1 MIAKIKWYLIGGVAF
16 AAISLVCYLLW
27 QLTSLSSA
35 LSASE
40 SARLQAESDKNA
52 AVEANKAN
60 TAALQTLAWYRAIDS
75 AKLVELSAE
84 LDTVQ
89 QKYDAKLE
97 SREKLKKEN
106 PDVKAF
112 LGTPI
117 PAALRVQS
125 KPAAISSNKDNR

>member
-1 MIAKIKWYLIGGVAF
+1 MIAKLKWYLIGGVAI
-16 AAISLVCYLLW
+16 AALSFVGYLLW
-27 QLTSLSSA
+27 QLASLSSA

-40 SARLQAESDKNA
+40 SARIQAESDKNE

-84 LDTVQ
+84 LTDIQ
-89 QKYDAKLE
+89 SNYDRKLE
-97 SREKLKKEN
+97 KRDQLKKDD

-117 PAALRVQS
+117 PSALRMRPDA
-125 KPAAISSNKDNR
+125 KAISGDKNSR

>member
-1 MIAKIKWYLIGGVAF
+1 MIARLKWYLIGGVAF
-16 AAISLVCYLLW
+16 AALSFVGYLLW
-27 QLTSLSSA
+27 QLASLNSA

-40 SARLQAESDKNA
+40 AARLQAESDKNA

-84 LDTVQ
+84 LDAIQT
-89 QKYDAKLE
+89 KYDKRLE
-97 SREKLKKEN
+97 VREQLKKDD

-125 KPAAISSNKDNR
+125 KPAAIGGDKNNR

>member
-1 MIAKIKWYLIGGVAF
+1 MIAKIKWYLIGGVAI
-16 AAISLVCYLLW
+16 AALSFVGYLLW
-27 QLTSLSSA
+27 QLASLHSD

-40 SARLQAESDKNA
+40 AARLQAESDKNA

-75 AKLVELSAE
+75 AKLVELSTE
-84 LDTVQ
+84 LDTIQ
-89 QKYDAKLE
+89 TKYDKKLE
-97 SREKLKKEN
+97 AREQLKKDD
-106 PDVKAF
+106 PYVKAF

-125 KPAAISSNKDNR
+125 KPAAIGGDKDNR

>member
-1 MIAKIKWYLIGGVAF
+1 MIARLKWYLIGGVAF
-16 AAISLVCYLLW
+16 AALSFVGYLLW
-27 QLTSLSSA
+27 QLASLHGD

-40 SARLQAESDKNA
+40 AARMQAESDKNA

-75 AKLVELSAE
+75 AKLVELNTE
-84 LDTVQ
+84 LDAIQT
-89 QKYDAKLE
+89 KYDKKLE
-97 SREKLKKEN
+97 VREQLKKDD

-125 KPAAISSNKDNR
+125 KPAAIGGDKDNR

>member
-1 MIAKIKWYLIGGVAF
+1 MIAKIKWYLIGGVAV
-16 AAISLVCYLLW
+16 AALSFVGYLLW
-27 QLTSLSSA
+27 QLASLNGA

-40 SARLQAESDKNA
+40 SAILQAESDKNA

-84 LDTVQ
+84 LDAIQT
-89 QKYDAKLE
+89 KYDKRLE
-97 SREKLKKEN
+97 VREQLKKDD

-125 KPAAISSNKDNR
+125 KPAAIGGDKNNR

>member
-1 MIAKIKWYLIGGVAF
+1 MIARLKWYLIGGVAF
-16 AAISLVCYLLW
+16 AALSFVGYLLW
-27 QLTSLSSA
+27 QLASLNGA

-84 LDTVQ
+84 LDAIQT
-89 QKYDAKLE
+89 KYDKKLE
-97 SREKLKKEN
+97 VREQLKKDD

-125 KPAAISSNKDNR
+125 KPAAIGGDKNNR

>member
-1 MIAKIKWYLIGGVAF
+1 MIAKLKWYLIGGVAI
-16 AAISLVCYLLW
+16 AALSFVGYLLW
-27 QLTSLSSA
+27 QLASVSSA

-40 SARLQAESDKNA
+40 SARFQAERDKND

-84 LDTVQ
+84 LTDIQ
-89 QKYDAKLE
+89 ANYDRKLE
-97 SREKLKKEN
+97 KRDQLKKDD

-117 PAALRVQS
+117 PSALRMHPDA
-125 KPAAISSNKDNR
+125 KAIGGDKNSR

>member
-1 MIAKIKWYLIGGVAF
+1 MIARLKWYLIGGVAF
-16 AAISLVCYLLW
+16 AALSFVGYLLW
-27 QLTSLSSA
+27 QLASLNGA

-84 LDTVQ
+84 LDAIQT
-89 QKYDAKLE
+89 KYDKRLE
-97 SREKLKKEN
+97 VREQLKKDD

-125 KPAAISSNKDNR
+125 KPAAIGGDRNNR

>member
-1 MIAKIKWYLIGGVAF
+1 MIAKLKWYLIGGVAI
-16 AAISLVCYLLW
+16 AALSFVGYLLW
-27 QLTSLSSA
+27 QLASVSSA

-40 SARLQAESDKNA
+40 AARFQAERDKND

-84 LDTVQ
+84 LTDIQ
-89 QKYDAKLE
+89 ANYDRKLE
-97 SREKLKKEN
+97 KRDQLKKDD

-117 PAALRVQS
+117 PSALRMRPDA
-125 KPAAISSNKDNR
+125 KAIGSDKNSR

>member
-16 AAISLVCYLLW
+16 AALSFVGYLLW
-27 QLTSLSSA
+27 QLASLHSD

-40 SARLQAESDKNA
+40 AARLQAESDKNA

-75 AKLVELSAE
+75 AKLVELSEE
-84 LDTVQ
+84 LDTIQ
-89 QKYDAKLE
+89 AKYDQKVQV
-97 SREKLKKEN
+97 REQLKKDN

-125 KPAAISSNKDNR
+125 KSQAISGDKDNR

>member
-1 MIAKIKWYLIGGVAF
+1 MIAKIKWYLIGGVAV
-16 AAISLVCYLLW
+16 AALSFVGYLLW
-27 QLTSLSSA
+27 QLASLNGA

-40 SARLQAESDKNA
+40 SAIFQAESDKNA

-60 TAALQTLAWYRAIDS
+60 TAAFQTLAWYRAIDS

-84 LDTVQ
+84 LDAIQT
-89 QKYDAKLE
+89 KYDKRLE
-97 SREKLKKEN
+97 VREQLKKDD

-125 KPAAISSNKDNR
+125 KPAAIGGDKNNR

>member
-1 MIAKIKWYLIGGVAF
+1 MIARLKWYLIGGVAF
-16 AAISLVCYLLW
+16 AALSFVVYLLW
-27 QLTSLSSA
+27 QLASLHSD

-40 SARLQAESDKNA
+40 AARLQAESDKNA

-75 AKLVELSAE
+75 AKLVELSDE
-84 LDTVQ
+84 LDAIQT
-89 QKYDAKLE
+89 KYDKKLE
-97 SREKLKKEN
+97 VREQLKKDD

-125 KPAAISSNKDNR
+125 KPAAIDGDKNNR

>member
-1 MIAKIKWYLIGGVAF
+1 MIARLKWYLIGGVAF
-16 AAISLVCYLLW
+16 AVLSFVGYLLW
-27 QLTSLSSA
+27 QLASLNGA

-84 LDTVQ
+84 LDTIQ
-89 QKYDAKLE
+89 TKYDKRLE
-97 SREKLKKEN
+97 VREQLKKDD

-125 KPAAISSNKDNR
+125 KPAAIGGDKNNR